1 MTTAM
6 ATIAQAA
13 PVVLRLGGRLVP
25 CYGVDA
31 HDVCRCKAR
40 ARCPNPGKHPCI
52 TDWPAAASNDL
63 AKIAEWARVFPH
75 ANAGMATG
83 RGLLALDVD
92 PATGGAESLRDL
104 EREHGLLPQTPRQIT
119 GSGGEHYIFRV
130 PIDLDLTNS
139 AGQIGPGLDIRTDGG
154 QVIVEPSRTNKGA
167 YVWDA
172 AAHPADTE
180 IADAPT
186 WLLAL
191 IQAPRTARPATTIPA
206 TGVPLGKAAL
216 MFVANGAPIGS
227 QSTEA
232 CKAARNYLGAGYT
245 EEAMAEALW
254 RGLQASPWDPA
265 REPWTWEDARKIAR
279 TIAASPAPPLQPL
292 ASYTL
297 DMDGIRRNGHTSG
310 GSHDGNGNGAPD
322 APDGPEHYTD
332 GGNGGFL
339 AKRYGHD
346 FRFVP
351 GRGFFVWTGTRW
363 ARDLAEVR
371 VQGLAQRAVRD
382 LYQLAADEPDDGRRK
397 ALAAHAKSSDSA
409 KSVRAMVTM
418 ARSAPGVLAESDTFD
433 QHDGRFLF
441 NAANGTVD
449 LRTGRLRPHRRGDYL
464 TKIADIIYDPDAECP
479 LFMDF
484 LDRIFS
490 GNAGVIDYVRRAV
503 GYSMT
508 GDTGEKA
515 MFLCHGDTDTGKSTF
530 LEVIAH
536 AMGEYGTVAA
546 PSLLME
552 TRNEQHLTRVAALA
566 GTRYVTT
573 IETDEG
579 KRLNEAQVK
588 HLTGSDRV
596 TANYMHENMFTFVP
610 SHKLWLA
617 TNHLPRVSGTGDA
630 IWARLPVIR
639 FTVRIPEADKDR
651 QLGDKLKAEAAGILA
666 WMVRGAMAWATR
678 GLQPPDEVRTA
689 TKDYRAQE
697 DTLADFIAE
706 QCVIREDLIVTVSDL
721 YARYVSWAQ
730 AAGEKPQSKRAFGLK
745 MDERGYPDGR
755 FNGHRMRKGIGLRD
769 FSAGG
774 ALPTLT
780 PRYGGDA

>member
-1 MTTAM
+1 MM
-6 ATIAQAA
+6 AIET
-13 PVVLRLGGRLVP
+13 
-25 CYGVDA
+25 
-31 HDVCRCKAR
+31 
-40 ARCPNPGKHPCI
+40 
-52 TDWPAAASNDL
+52 
-63 AKIAEWARVFPH
+63 
-75 ANAGMATG
+75 
-83 RGLLALDVD
+83 
-92 PATGGAESLRDL
+92 
-104 EREHGLLPQTPRQIT
+104 RQIPQLLT
-119 GSGGEHYIFRV
+119 ERDQWIIWKLEERDGRQTKVPYSARNSGAKASSTDPRTWAPFDAVRESPRIGYVLTAADGVAF
-130 PIDLDLTNS
+130 IDLDHCVDQQTREIDAW
-139 AGQIGPGLDIRTDGG
+139 AG
-154 QVIVEPSRTNKGA
+154 VYVEE
-167 YVWDA
+167 
-172 AAHPADTE
+172 ADTFTEFSQSGAGLHILAGGSLPGAGKHRKDEHGNGVEMYATERFIAITGAKVPGAPATIEPRQAFIDALYAQLADPPKRPTPAHEPLTCSDAE
-180 IADAPT
+180 IVTKACANTTTGAEFTRLFAGDLADVGGDASRGEWKLIRALRFWTRADAGRMDAIYRSSGLRRDK
-186 WLLAL
+186 WDS
-191 IQAPRTARPATTIPA
+191 RR
-206 TGVPLGKAAL
+206 GD
-216 MFVANGAPIGS
+216 
-227 QSTEA
+227 ST
-232 CKAARNYLGAGYT
+232 YG
-245 EEAMAEALW
+245 
-254 RGLQASPWDPA
+254 
-265 REPWTWEDARKIAR
+265 AR
-279 TIAASPAPPLQPL
+279 TIAAALDKGGPLYDTGRVIFD
-292 ASYTL
+292 AVS
-297 DMDGIRRNGHTSG
+297 RNGHASG

-339 AKRYGHD
+339 AKRYGRD

-464 TKIADIIYDPDAECP
+464 TKIADIIYDPKAECP

-484 LDRIFS
+484 LYRIFS
-490 GNAGVIDYVRRAV
+490 RNDGVIDYVRRAV

-617 TNHLPRVSGTGDA
+617 TNHLPRVTGTGDA
-630 IWARLPVIR
+630 IWARLPVIK
-639 FTVRIPEADKDR
+639 FTVRIHEADKDR
-651 QLGDKLKAEAAGILA
+651 QLGDKLKGEASGILA
-666 WMVRGAMAWATR
+666 WMVRGAMAWAAR
-678 GLQPPDEVRTA
+678 GLQPPDEVRKA
-689 TKDYRAQE
+689 TKAYRAQE

-755 FNGHRMRKGIGLRD
+755 YSGHRMRKGIGLRD
-769 FSAGG
+769 FSGG
-774 ALPTLT
+774 GLPTVT